1 MKRTILLFA
10 VVALLTG
17 LPGLAGMAWAL
28 EVNKP
33 APDFT
38 LSSTTGKKIT
48 LSQYRGQKM
57 VFLEFYAVNFG
68 AT

>member
-1 MKRTILLFA
+1 MKRTIHFFVA
-10 VVALLTG
+10 AALLAG

-48 LSQYRGQKM
+48 LSQYRGKNM
-57 VFLEFYAVNFG
+57 VLLEFYAVDFG

>member
-1 MKRTILLFA
+1 MKKTILLFA
-10 VVALLTG
+10 VSALLAG

-57 VFLEFYAVNFG
+57 VLLEFYAVNFG

>member
-1 MKRTILLFA
+1 MKRTILVFA
-10 VVALLTG
+10 AVALLAG
-17 LPGLAGMAWAL
+17 LPGLAGMVWAL
-28 EVNKP
+28 EVNKL

-38 LSSTTGKKIT
+38 LSSTTGKKIK
-48 LSQYRGQKM
+48 LSQYRGKKM